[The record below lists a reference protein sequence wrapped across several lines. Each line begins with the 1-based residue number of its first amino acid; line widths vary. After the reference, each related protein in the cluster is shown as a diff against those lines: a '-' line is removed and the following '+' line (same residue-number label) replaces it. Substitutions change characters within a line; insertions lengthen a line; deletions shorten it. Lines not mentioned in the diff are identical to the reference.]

1 MTVEVAELKLTCSAA
16 PSQWEGRLVDGRP
29 IYIRYRW
36 GTLQIHFGPI
46 GGTVDQALDAKPWFE
61 DDVGD
66 NMGAVIS
73 LPEVAEYSGLIV
85 PQAILADRRISNG

>member
-1 MTVEVAELKLTCSAA
+1 MTVEVAELKLTCGAA

-46 GGTVDQALDAKPWFE
+46 GGTVEDALNAKPWFE
-61 DDVGD
+61 DDVGEKL
-66 NMGAVIS
+66 GAVIS
-73 LPEVAEYSGLIV
+73 LSEVADYSGLIV
-85 PQAILADRRISNG
+85 PQAILTDPHISNG